1 MADEGNRILVVDD
14 SPQVCKAL
22 GDVLK
27 ASGYVVRTAPS
38 GERAMQII
46 ETDRFD
52 LVITDLKMSGM
63 SGMDLAKQI
72 FARLP
77 GIPVVILTG
86 FGDMDAVIS
95 ALRSGVADFLKKP
108 FSIDEVL
115 SVVKRE
121 LVKSQARSG
130 PVATTNRSE
139 PGEKPPRVYIF
150 NRRDLE
156 QIETVLSKLRAQASA
171 ESALLV
177 EQAGYVIAA
186 KGTVTSADLESISTL
201 IAGTRSSSASL
212 ASLLGETQEFSTSY
226 MEGQRVSVYT
236 TALGRGLYLVVIVP
250 KGTKQ
255 GLVWLY
261 AKEAA
266 VEIDKTVQRATAAM
280 QQQLGRSVNAADAEV
295 LHQEMAAQK
304 VENVFEAKPA
314 SARPAVPRPNASP
327 REVAAP
333 RPSVRP
339 LGTVSTYSF
348 KKDRPAEVVQTP
360 APPDKSAAGTPLD
373 EAAPKLATP
382 PSGPPISFDEALKLG
397 LVGFEAP
404 AALIEETVIEPATG
418 ALTPEVF
425 DAALKNGLLD
435 FEAAPPTEE
444 PVETDSTSTTLT
456 PASFEEALK
465 HGLFNF
471 DDDSSA
477 A

>member
-1 MADEGNRILVVDD
+1 MTDEGNKILVVDD

-38 GERAMQII
+38 GERAVQII

-52 LVITDLKMSGM
+52 LVISDLKMSGM
-63 SGMDLAKQI
+63 SGMDLAKKI
-72 FARLP
+72 FEIMP

-130 PVATTNRSE
+130 PLTLPNRSE
-139 PGEKPPRVYIF
+139 PSEKPPRVYIF
-150 NRRDLE
+150 NQRDLE
-156 QIETVLSKLRAQASA
+156 QIETVLSKLRAQAAA

-186 KGTVTSADLESISTL
+186 KGTVTSSDLEAISSL
-201 IAGTRSSSASL
+201 IACTRTSTATL

-226 MEGQRVSVYT
+226 MEGQRVAVYT

-266 VEIDKTVQRATAAM
+266 VEIDKTVQRATEAM
-280 QQQLGRSVNAADAEV
+280 QKQLGRSVNADDTEA

-304 VENVFEAKPA
+304 VENVFEAKVAPKPPVTPA
-314 SARPAVPRPNASP
+314 RTAAP
-327 REVAAP
+327 REVSAP

-339 LGTVSTYSF
+339 LGTVSTFSF
-348 KKDRPAEVVQTP
+348 KKDRSGDTVPVPKVTERVPEKAPIEPPEPDVPAGPSISLE
-360 APPDKSAAGTPLD
+360 
-373 EAAPKLATP
+373 EAMKR
-382 PSGPPISFDEALKLG
+382 G

-404 AALIEETVIEPATG
+404 VESAEESAAEQPAS
-418 ALTPEVF
+418 ALSPEVF
-425 DAALKNGLLD
+425 AAALQSGLLD
-435 FEAAPPTEE
+435 FNATPPDE
-444 PVETDSTSTTLT
+444 PPPAEPDTSTGSLN
-456 PASFEEALK
+456 PMSFDEALK
-465 HGLFNF
+465 RGLLNF
-471 DDDSSA
+471 GSDSSTS
-477 A
+477 